1 MPDTDRIV
9 KSIEEQSQLL
19 AEKLFHQFTRQAAAD
34 TRDFLDQSR
43 ADIERWAG
51 ELTRGEIDEDDL
63 ASLMRGEKDL
73 AEMRALKQ
81 AGLAQV
87 SLDTFTNGV
96 IDIAISA
103 IVAAIP

>member
-1 MPDTDRIV
+1 MPDTNQIV
-9 KSIEEQSQLL
+9 KSIEEQSKLL
-19 AEKLFHQFTRQAAAD
+19 AEKLVHQFTQQAAAD
-34 TRDFLDQSR
+34 TRDFLNQSR

-51 ELTRGEIDEDDL
+51 ELAREEIDEDDL

-87 SLDTFTNGV
+87 TLDTFTNGV

-103 IVAAIP
+103 IIAAV

>member
-1 MPDTDRIV
+1 MPDTNQIV
-9 KSIEEQSQLL
+9 KSIEEQSKLL
-19 AEKLFHQFTRQAAAD
+19 AQKLVYQFTQQAAAD

-51 ELTRGEIDEDDL
+51 ELAREEIDEDDL

-87 SLDTFTNGV
+87 TLDTFTNGV

-103 IVAAIP
+103 IIAAV